1 MKASRVAG
9 RMRNN
14 ATPACAAAR
23 RPTAIAV
30 GYARKKPPLIVLE
43 TDRLVLRRL
52 TLNDAPFILE
62 LLNEPSFLRFI
73 GDRGVKDLQSARQ
86 YLLKGPIA
94 SYEKFGFGLYL
105 AFLKE
110 SGDPIGMC
118 GLLKRETLPDVD
130 LGFAFLPAYWRKGF
144 AFESASAVLDHGR
157 RAFGLKRIVAI
168 TSPDNLASIG
178 VLEKVGLK
186 FEGLTRLG
194 EDPREVKLFA
204 AAL

>member
-1 MKASRVAG
+1 
-9 RMRNN
+9 
-14 ATPACAAAR
+14 
-23 RPTAIAV
+23 
-30 GYARKKPPLIVLE
+30 LIVLE

-52 TLNDAPFILE
+52 TLNDAPFILQ
-62 LLNEPSFLRFI
+62 LLNEPSFLRFV

-94 SYEKFGFGLYL
+94 SYEKFGFGLFL
-105 AFLKE
+105 VFLKG

-118 GLLKRETLPDVD
+118 GLLKRDTLPDVD
-130 LGFAFLPAYWRKGF
+130 VGFAFLPAHWRKGY
-144 AFESASAVLDHGR
+144 AFESASAVLDYGR

>member
-1 MKASRVAG
+1 V
-9 RMRNN
+9 
-14 ATPACAAAR
+14 
-23 RPTAIAV
+23 
-30 GYARKKPPLIVLE
+30 IVLE

-73 GDRGVKDLQSARQ
+73 GDRGVRDLQTARQ

-105 AFLKE
+105 VFLKE
-110 SGDPIGMC
+110 SGDPIGIC
-118 GLLKRETLPDVD
+118 GLLKRDTLPDADV
-130 LGFAFLPAYWRKGF
+130 GFAFLPAHWRKGY
-144 AFESASAVLDHGR
+144 AAESASAILTHGR

-178 VLEKVGLK
+178 VLEKIGLK
-186 FEGLTRLG
+186 FERLTRLG
-194 EDPREVKLFA
+194 DDPREVRLFGVEF
-204 AAL
+204 